1 MRLCL
6 YSNQKKEHA
15 LRHRKFLMRDITT
28 IFSKQTNLYLCKN
41 ARVSIDV
48 KGKLFLRYAF
58 LQVRASQMIKNHI
71 QQAMQRYRG
80 RPSKQFLVSR
90 VLLPVSF
97 ASQSS
102 YRCFYYLLRR

>member
-6 YSNQKKEHA
+6 SRNQKEEHA

-48 KGKLFLRYAF
+48 KG
-58 LQVRASQMIKNHI
+58 
-71 QQAMQRYRG
+71 
-80 RPSKQFLVSR
+80 SR
-90 VLLPVSF
+90 VIDLNH
-97 ASQSS
+97 ASNAGKV
-102 YRCFYYLLRR
+102 LVTNNPN